1 MEITQQADYAVRAVL
16 ELALQPP
23 GMRLSCETIARRH
36 TIPLA
41 FLTKICARL
50 VTEGIL
56 QSQRGAKGGVQL
68 ARPAEEINLLHVVEA
83 IDGPITFNRCN
94 RNPSECAR
102 SRTCVVHPIW
112 AELCSEFRARLASY
126 NFAVIAASAGSTSTM
141 QLIQLREGAGY

>member
-23 GMRLSCETIARRH
+23 GVRLSCETIAHRH
-36 TIPLA
+36 AIPVP

-50 VTEGIL
+50 ATEGIL
-56 QSQRGAKGGVQL
+56 RSQRGVNGGVQL
-68 ARPAEEINLLHVVEA
+68 ARPADEINLLEVVEA

-94 RNPSECAR
+94 RKPSECAR

-112 AELCSEFRARLASY
+112 AELCSEFRDRLASY
-126 NFAVIAASAGSTSTM
+126 TFAAMVASTRTTSTT
-141 QLIQLREGAGY
+141 QLIQLR

>member
-23 GMRLSCETIARRH
+23 GVRLSCETIAQRH
-36 TIPLA
+36 AIPLA

-68 ARPAEEINLLHVVEA
+68 ARPAEKINLLHVVEA

-126 NFAVIAASAGSTSTM
+126 TFAAIAASSRSTSAT
-141 QLIQLREGAGY
+141 QLIQLR

>member
-23 GMRLSCETIARRH
+23 GMRLSCETIAQRH

-56 QSQRGAKGGVQL
+56 QSQRGVKGGVQL
-68 ARPAEEINLLHVVEA
+68 ARPAEEINLLEVVEA

-94 RNPSECAR
+94 RTPSECSR
-102 SRTCVVHPIW
+102 SRTCAVHPIW
-112 AELCSEFRARLASY
+112 AELCREFRARLASC
-126 NFAVIAASAGSTSTM
+126 NFAAIAASSRSTSTV
-141 QLIQLREGAGY
+141 QLIQLR

>member
-23 GMRLSCETIARRH
+23 GVRLSCETIAQRH

-56 QSQRGAKGGVQL
+56 QSRRGVKGGVQL
-68 ARPAEEINLLHVVEA
+68 ARPADEINLLQVVEA

-94 RNPSECAR
+94 RKPSECAR
-102 SRTCVVHPIW
+102 SRTCPVHSVW
-112 AELCSEFRARLASY
+112 SELCREFRGRLASY
-126 NFAVIAASAGSTSTM
+126 TFAAIAASSRSTSTT
-141 QLIQLREGAGY
+141 QLIQLR